1 MVKPSELEEVDTVVT
16 NMLMDE
22 EYLLSV
28 LDENTVQ
35 ILNMLDLQIK
45 DIETAGDINVCCY

>member
-1 MVKPSELEEVDTVVT
+1 MVKLSELEEVDTVVI

-45 DIETAGDINVCCY
+45 DIETAGDINV